1 MSNTWRMAS
10 AMSTPRSFI
19 GTGLIG
25 DCVFAIGGYDGEDY
39 LQVRIPRIP
48 HAAVEAVSCICTA
61 MGDPPFCP
69 AAHVVVLQTVERYDA
84 HADQWQVVSPL
95 NAPRSCCGVATYD
108 NLLYVAGGY
117 NTDHCLSSVE
127 MYDARDNRWRDMAPL
142 GVERSYLSMIE
153 FSGSLYAIGG
163 LDSSENALDVVEK
176 YDPAA
181 NR

>member
-1 MSNTWRMAS
+1 MY
-10 AMSTPRSFI
+10 
-19 GTGLIG
+19 
-25 DCVFAIGGYDGEDY
+25 V
-39 LQVRIPRIP
+39 
-48 HAAVEAVSCICTA
+48 
-61 MGDPPFCP
+61 
-69 AAHVVVLQTVERYDA
+69 QTVERYDA

-127 MYDARDNRWRDMAPL
+127 MYDARENRWRDMAPL